1 MRSGTAADSAMAKLR
16 DLMNTSV
23 VTASPDTTVTEA
35 AAAMVRARTGSV
47 IVLQGSF
54 LAGILTERDVLRAAA
69 SGEDLTVSLVSAW
82 MSRDPQAA
90 SPDMSGEEAAQIML
104 LNGFR
109 HLPVLDGRVVCG
121 VVSIRDLFAAKI
133 RRPAPSTPSATP
145 APSGPDQG

>member
-1 MRSGTAADSAMAKLR
+1 MATLK

-35 AAAMVRARTGSV
+35 AAGMVRARVGSV
-47 IVLQGSF
+47 VVLQGSF

-69 SGEDLTVSLVSAW
+69 SGEDLSVSLVSAW
-82 MSRDPQAA
+82 MSPDPQAA
-90 SPDMSGEEAAQIML
+90 SLHMPAEEAAQIML

-109 HLPVLDGRVVCG
+109 HLPVVNGREVCG

-133 RRPAPSTPSATP
+133 RRPAA
-145 APSGPDQG
+145 G

>member
-1 MRSGTAADSAMAKLR
+1 MAKLK

-35 AAAMVRARTGSV
+35 AAGMVRARVGSV
-47 IVLQGSF
+47 VVLQGTF

-69 SGEDLTVSLVSAW
+69 SGEDLSASLVSAW
-82 MSRDPQAA
+82 MSPDPQAA
-90 SPDMSGEEAAQIML
+90 SLDMSAEEAAQIML

-121 VVSIRDLFAAKI
+121 VVSIRDLFAAQI
-133 RRPAPSTPSATP
+133 RRP
-145 APSGPDQG
+145 

>member
-1 MRSGTAADSAMAKLR
+1 MATLK

-35 AAAMVRARTGSV
+35 AAGMVRARVGSV
-47 IVLQGSF
+47 VVLQGSF

-69 SGEDLTVSLVSAW
+69 SGEDLSVSLVSAW
-82 MSRDPQAA
+82 MSPDPQAA
-90 SPDMSGEEAAQIML
+90 SLDMTAEEAAQIML

-109 HLPVLDGRVVCG
+109 HLPVLNGREVCG

-133 RRPAPSTPSATP
+133 RRRAP
-145 APSGPDQG
+145 G

>member
-1 MRSGTAADSAMAKLR
+1 MAKLR

-35 AAAMVRARTGSV
+35 AAGMVRARVGSV
-47 IVLQGSF
+47 VVLQGSF

-69 SGEDLTVSLVSAW
+69 SGEDLSVSLVSAW
-82 MSRDPQAA
+82 MSPDPQAA
-90 SPDMSGEEAAQIML
+90 SLDMAAEEAAQIML

-109 HLPVLDGRVVCG
+109 HLPVVNGREVCG

-133 RRPAPSTPSATP
+133 RRPAP
-145 APSGPDQG
+145 G

>member
-1 MRSGTAADSAMAKLR
+1 MATLK

-35 AAAMVRARTGSV
+35 AAGMVRARVGSV
-47 IVLQGSF
+47 VVLQGSF

-69 SGEDLTVSLVSAW
+69 SGEDLSVSLVSAW
-82 MSRDPQAA
+82 MSSDPQAA
-90 SPDMSGEEAAQIML
+90 SLDMPAEEAAQIML

-109 HLPVLDGRVVCG
+109 HLPVLYGREVCG

-133 RRPAPSTPSATP
+133 RRPAP
-145 APSGPDQG
+145 G